1 MTLLLL
7 LACIED
13 DYDPNDTGKAGGG
26 DDTAGDETGDSDSG
40 GDSSYDTGDDT
51 GGGLAIVGD
60 WVSEGDDISPLLA
73 EYGDVVRV
81 DATFGANGSL
91 VATALDG
98 DGEST
103 EYVST
108 YDAVAGSP
116 GAITVTQTSPYAAT
130 SEGIWQVEGDVL
142 TYEVIQVTPDY
153 GYSPATP
160 ESGFGSTSG
169 PYLEEGDNVQVY
181 RRP

>member
-13 DYDPNDTGKAGGG
+13 DYDPNDTGASG
-26 DDTAGDETGDSDSG
+26 DDTAGHETGDTDTAEDSG
-40 GDSSYDTGDDT
+40 DDTGDDS
-51 GGGLAIVGD
+51 GDVDELAIVGA

-73 EYGDVVRV
+73 EYGGVVRV
-81 DATFGANGSL
+81 EASFGANGSL
-91 VATALDG
+91 VASALDG
-98 DGEST
+98 DGETT

-108 YDAVAGSP
+108 YVAVEGRP
-116 GAITVTQTSPYAAT
+116 GTITVTQTSPYAAT
-130 SEGIWQVEGDVL
+130 SEGIWQVDGDTL